1 MNNDKNI
8 YLTDLKDL
16 KNLPDF
22 SELNSTKFKST
33 DETKGKYKII
43 QKMKIEKNE
52 KKKLKKIF

>member
-43 QKMKIEKNE
+43 EKMKIEKNE
-52 KKKLKKIF
+52 KKKN